1 MPHCVKLAAETTC
14 RSCQEVFDYKYPA
27 SFQPQGT
34 FYDKKADYAEKS
46 TMGFDV
52 IPGKRED
59 CELAIVSPQP
69 HSKRV
74 LSN

>member
-1 MPHCVKLAAETTC
+1 
-14 RSCQEVFDYKYPA
+14 
-27 SFQPQGT
+27 
-34 FYDKKADYAEKS
+34 
-46 TMGFDV
+46 MGFDV

-74 LSN
+74 LSNQRTFDYKYHLISMTRDFLQ

>member
-1 MPHCVKLAAETTC
+1 MIISIT
-14 RSCQEVFDYKYPA
+14 

-74 LSN
+74 LSNYRTFDYKYHLISMTRDFLQ